1 MQRTGRT
8 NMPTFRIVVTEHT
21 RGPKSA
27 NFVEKVGSYNP
38 KTKERSLN
46 AERVKYWL
54 SVGAKA
60 TGTMH
65 NMLVSAGIV
74 EGKKVNVLPR
84 KSPPKK
90 EGEGETAAVAAT
102 APVVAEVKPEAET
115 NDQGGGEAGG
125 DAGTS
130 GGGDSS
136 AA

>member
-8 NMPTFRIVVTEHT
+8 NSPAFRIIVTEHT

-74 EGKKVNVLPR
+74 EGKKVNVLPK

-90 EGEGETAAVAAT
+90 EGEAEGAPVAEQKTETADTPAEAVVQEAPAEETT
-102 APVVAEVKPEAET
+102 AKQE
-115 NDQGGGEAGG
+115 
-125 DAGTS
+125 
-130 GGGDSS
+130 
-136 AA
+136 